1 MSEKPSASFEKF
13 DLLGLKPFCDK
24 LERYLM
30 VEHDYVDGG
39 LVISLNAG
47 FGSGKTT
54 FIEMWENDLL
64 ARRSQGA
71 NVPQPVVLNAWKSD
85 YCGDPLSAILAGLID
100 AVHTSG
106 ATAKDEEGL
115 KDAAKDVAWFITGL
129 ANQVAAK
136 LTGISWDTPAQ

>member
-1 MSEKPSASFEKF
+1 MSEKSTTSFESF

-39 LVISLNAG
+39 LVVGLNAG

-54 FIEMWENDLL
+54 FVEMWENDLL
-64 ARRSQGA
+64 LRCGEGKD
-71 NVPQPVVLNAWKSD
+71 VPQPVVLNAWKSD

-100 AVHTSG
+100 AVHTSN
-106 ATAKDEEGL
+106 ATTGDKESL
-115 KDAAKDVAWFITGL
+115 KAVSYTH
-129 ANQVAAK
+129 
-136 LTGISWDTPAQ
+136 LTLPTIYSV